1 MLELS
6 AFELGSRIRYSNW
19 TERGEGTALS
29 DRGHRR
35 GFLFSPIYRCAMDS
49 RISGFYKLPVTERR
63 ERIAELADLSEEAV
77 EAIGGTGLTEDLADT
92 VSENVIGTLEYPIS
106 VATNFQIDGEDRLI
120 PMAIEETSVVAAASY
135 AARMARAGGGFE
147 TEVDAPRMIAQIQ
160 AVDVTDPQ
168 AARMRI
174 LQDKERL
181 MELADEQD
189 PTLVKFGG
197 GAEDLAVRVIDTP
210 TGQMVV
216 THLIVNVQDAMG
228 GNAVNTMAEAL
239 APEIEDLAGGDVEM
253 RILSNLAD
261 RRLARATCTVPPEE
275 LADEDSEFTGE
286 EVRDRIVDAW
296 AFAMGDPYRAATH
309 NKGIMNGIDAVTTA
323 TFNDW
328 RAMEAGAHVY
338 ASRGGYDSLTS
349 YEVDAEGNL
358 ACTIELPVQIG
369 TVGGATGLQPVA
381 QAAMEILDVDSAPE
395 MAGVLASVGLAQNLA
410 ALRALVSEGIQRG
423 HMRLHAQ
430 NLAIQAGA
438 EGDQIDRVTERMIE
452 EDSIGQAEAEAILAE
467 LEE

>member
-1 MLELS
+1 
-6 AFELGSRIRYSNW
+6 
-19 TERGEGTALS
+19 
-29 DRGHRR
+29 
-35 GFLFSPIYRCAMDS
+35 MDS
-49 RISGFYKLPVTERR
+49 RISGFYKLPVEERR
-63 ERIAELADLSEEAV
+63 ETIADLADLSAEAT
-77 EAIGGTGLTEDLADT
+77 EAIGGTGLDDDRADT
-92 VSENVIGTLEYPIS
+92 VSENVIGTLEYPLS
-106 VATNFQIDGEDRLI
+106 VATNFRVDGEDRLI

-135 AARMARAGGGFE
+135 AARMARTQGGFE

-160 AVDVTDPQ
+160 AVDVADPQ

-174 LQDKERL
+174 LKEKERL
-181 MELADEQD
+181 QELADEQD

-197 GAEDLAVRVIDTP
+197 GCEDIEVRVIDTP

-239 APEIEDLAGGDVEM
+239 APEIEALTGGDVEM

-261 RRLARATCTVPPEE
+261 RRLARATCTIPPEE
-275 LADEDSEFTGE
+275 LTDEDSEFTGE

-338 ASRGGYDSLTS
+338 AARDGYDSLTS
-349 YEVDAEGNL
+349 YEVDADGNL
-358 ACTIELPVQIG
+358 ACSIELPIQVG

-381 QAAMEILDVDSAPE
+381 QAAMEILDVDSAEE

-410 ALRALVSEGIQRG
+410 ALRALVSEGIQQG
-423 HMRLHAQ
+423 HMSLHAQ

-438 EGDQIDRVTERMIE
+438 EGDQIDAVASRMIE
-452 EDSIGQAEAEAILAE
+452 EGDIGQAQAEAILEE

>member
-1 MLELS
+1 
-6 AFELGSRIRYSNW
+6 
-19 TERGEGTALS
+19 
-29 DRGHRR
+29 
-35 GFLFSPIYRCAMDS
+35 MDS
-49 RISGFYKLPVTERR
+49 RISGFYKLPVAKRR
-63 ERIAELADLSEEAV
+63 AEIAERADLSEEAV

-106 VATNFQIDGEDRLI
+106 VATNFRIDGEDRLI

-135 AARMARAGGGFE
+135 AARMTRTEGGFE
-147 TEVDAPRMIAQIQ
+147 TDVDAPRMIAQIQ

-174 LQDKERL
+174 LKEQDRL
-181 MELADEQD
+181 KELADEQD

-197 GAEDLAVRVIDTP
+197 GCEDIEVRIVDSP
-210 TGQMVV
+210 NGQMVV

-239 APEIEDLAGGDVEM
+239 APEIEELTGGDVEM

-261 RRLARATCTVPPEE
+261 RRLARATCTIPPEE

-328 RAMEAGAHVY
+328 RAMEAGAHAY
-338 ASRGGYDSLTS
+338 AAQDGYDSLTS
-349 YEVDAEGNL
+349 YEVDGDGNL
-358 ACTIELPVQIG
+358 ACSIELPIQVG

-395 MAGVLASVGLAQNLA
+395 MSGVLASVGLAQNVA
-410 ALRALVSEGIQRG
+410 ALRALVSEGIQQG
-423 HMRLHAQ
+423 HMQLHAQ
-430 NLAIQAGA
+430 NIAIQAGA
-438 EGDQIDRVTERMIE
+438 EGDQIDEVAERMIE
-452 EDSIGQAEAEAILAE
+452 EETIGQSDAEQFLSE

>member
-1 MLELS
+1 
-6 AFELGSRIRYSNW
+6 
-19 TERGEGTALS
+19 
-29 DRGHRR
+29 
-35 GFLFSPIYRCAMDS
+35 MDS
-49 RISGFYKLPVTERR
+49 RISGFYKLPVEERR
-63 ERIAELADLSEEAV
+63 ETIADLADLSEDAV
-77 EAIGGTGLTEDLADT
+77 EAIGGTGLTDDLADT

-106 VATNFQIDGEDRLI
+106 VATNFRIDGEDRLI

-135 AARMARAGGGFE
+135 AAKLARANGGFE
-147 TEVDAPRMIAQIQ
+147 TEVDPPRMIAQIQ
-160 AVDVTDPQ
+160 AVDVTDPE
-168 AARMRI
+168 AARLRI
-174 LQDKERL
+174 LQEKERL
-181 MELADEQD
+181 KELADEQD

-197 GAEDLAVRVIDTP
+197 GCEDIEVRVIDTP
-210 TGQMVV
+210 TGKMVV

-239 APEIEDLAGGDVEM
+239 APEIEALTGGDVEM

-261 RRLARATCTVPPEE
+261 TRLARVSCSIPPEE
-275 LADEDSEFTGE
+275 LAAEDSEFTGE

-328 RAMEAGAHVY
+328 RAMEAGAHAY
-338 ASRGGYDSLTS
+338 AAQDGYDSLTS
-349 YEVDAEGNL
+349 YEVDDEGNL
-358 ACTIELPVQIG
+358 ACTIELPIQVG

-395 MAGVLASVGLAQNLA
+395 MAGILASVGLAQNLA
-410 ALRALVSEGIQRG
+410 ALRALVSEGIQQG
-423 HMRLHAQ
+423 HMTLHAQ

-438 EGDQIDRVTERMIE
+438 EGEEIDAVAERMIE
-452 EDSIGQAEAEAILAE
+452 ADDIGQAQAETI
-467 LEE
+467 LEELRE

>member
-1 MLELS
+1 
-6 AFELGSRIRYSNW
+6 
-19 TERGEGTALS
+19 
-29 DRGHRR
+29 
-35 GFLFSPIYRCAMDS
+35 MDS
-49 RISGFYKLPVTERR
+49 RISGFYKLPVDDRR
-63 ERIAELADLSEEAV
+63 AEIADRADLSEDAV
-77 EAIGGTGLTEDLADT
+77 AAIGGTGLTEELADT
-92 VSENVIGTLEYPIS
+92 VSENVIGTIEYPIS
-106 VATNFQIDGEDRLI
+106 VATNFRIDGEDRLI

-135 AARMARAGGGFE
+135 AARMARVQGGFE
-147 TEVDAPRMIAQIQ
+147 TEVEPPRMIAQIQ
-160 AVDVTDPQ
+160 AVDVTDPE
-168 AARMRI
+168 AARLRI
-174 LQDKERL
+174 LKEKERL
-181 MELADEQD
+181 QELADEQD

-197 GAEDLAVRVIDTP
+197 GCEDIEVRVVDTP
-210 TGQMVV
+210 TGSMVV

-239 APEIEDLAGGDVEM
+239 APEIEDLTGGDVEM

-261 RRLARATCTVPPEE
+261 RRLARATCTIPPEE
-275 LADEDSEFTGE
+275 LADEESEFTGE

-323 TFNDW
+323 TYNDW
-328 RAMEAGAHVY
+328 RAMEAGAHAY
-338 ASRGGYDSLTS
+338 AAQDGYDSLTS

-358 ACTIELPVQIG
+358 ACTIELPIQVG

-410 ALRALVSEGIQRG
+410 ALRALVSEGIQQG

-430 NLAIQAGA
+430 NIAIQAGA
-438 EGDQIDRVTERMIE
+438 EGDLIDRVAEQMIE
-452 EDSIGQAEAEAILAE
+452 ADAIGQTEAEEILAS
-467 LEE
+467 LEASAGE

>member
-1 MLELS
+1 
-6 AFELGSRIRYSNW
+6 
-19 TERGEGTALS
+19 
-29 DRGHRR
+29 
-35 GFLFSPIYRCAMDS
+35 MDS
-49 RISGFYKLPVTERR
+49 RISGFYKLPVAKRR
-63 ERIAELADLSEEAV
+63 AEIAERADLSEEAV

-106 VATNFQIDGEDRLI
+106 VATNFRIDGEDRLI

-135 AARMARAGGGFE
+135 AARMARTESGFE
-147 TEVDAPRMIAQIQ
+147 TEIDAPRMIAQIQ

-174 LQDKERL
+174 LKEQDRL
-181 MELADEQD
+181 KELADEQD

-197 GAEDLAVRVIDTP
+197 GCEDIEVRVVDSP
-210 TGQMVV
+210 NGQMVV

-239 APEIEDLAGGDVEM
+239 APEIEALTGGDVEM

-261 RRLARATCTVPPEE
+261 RRLARATCTIPPEE

-338 ASRGGYDSLTS
+338 AAQDGYDSLTT
-349 YEVDAEGNL
+349 YEVDGDGNL
-358 ACTIELPVQIG
+358 ACSIELPIQVG

-381 QAAMEILDVDSAPE
+381 QAAMDILDVDSAPE
-395 MAGVLASVGLAQNLA
+395 MAGVLASVGLAQNVA
-410 ALRALVSEGIQRG
+410 ALRALVSEGIQQG
-423 HMRLHAQ
+423 HMQLHAQ
-430 NLAIQAGA
+430 NIAIQAGA
-438 EGDQIDRVTERMIE
+438 EGDQIDQVAERMIE
-452 EDSIGQAEAEAILAE
+452 KDAIGQSEAEQFLSE